1 MRGRRVVVT
10 VLAVL
15 AVAGCGGRAP
25 APDVSPPVATAGPV
39 IELPPR
45 PRDISLEGLDPC
57 TLLTE
62 PQRAEIGLT
71 TPPKLTEARSGVFNG
86 DIELC
91 TAGGYE
97 PVAISVG
104 VTVVTTRG
112 IEVFTGDGVAATV
125 TPIEV
130 RDFPGVRLVPPRPG
144 YCTAVLDVAPGQLI
158 DVQFRDGGNDETIAT
173 PVLCDGAERVA
184 GMVMDTLLALR

>member
-1 MRGRRVVVT
+1 MVLT
-10 VLAVL
+10 MLAVL
-15 AVAGCGGRAP
+15 ALAGCSGGPP
-25 APDVSPPVATAGPV
+25 APVDSPPVAATTEPTERA

-71 TPPKLTEARSGVFNG
+71 SPPLLTEALSGVFNG

-91 TAGGYE
+91 TARGYE

-125 TPIEV
+125 TPIDV
-130 RDFPGVRLVPPRPG
+130 RDFPGVLLVPPRVG
-144 YCTAVLDVAPGQLI
+144 YCTAVVDVAPGHLI
-158 DVQFRDGGNDETIAT
+158 DVQFRDGGNDQTIAT

-184 GMVMDTLLALR
+184 GLVMDTLLALR

>member
-1 MRGRRVVVT
+1 M
-10 VLAVL
+10 LAVL
-15 AVAGCGGRAP
+15 TLAGCSGEP
-25 APDVSPPVATAGPV
+25 PTPVVSPPAVATTEPA
-39 IELPPR
+39 IDLPPR
-45 PRDISLEGLDPC
+45 PRDISLDGLDPC

-71 TPPKLTEARSGVFNG
+71 TPPMLTEALSGVFNG

-91 TAGGYE
+91 TAGAFD
-97 PVAISVG
+97 PVAITVG

-112 IEVFTGDGVAATV
+112 VEVFTGDGVAATV

-130 RDFPGVRLVPPRPG
+130 RDFPGVRLVPPRVG

-158 DVQFRDGGNDETIAT
+158 DVQFRDAGNDQTIAT
-173 PVLCDGAERVA
+173 PVLCDGAVRVA
-184 GMVMDTLLALR
+184 GLVMDTLLTLR

>member
-1 MRGRRVVVT
+1 MA
-10 VLAVL
+10 AVL
-15 AVAGCGGRAP
+15 AMAGCGDQAP
-25 APDVSPPVATAGPV
+25 EPVAPPPVATTGAG

-71 TPPKLTEARSGVFNG
+71 TPPLLTEALSGVFNG
-86 DIELC
+86 DIDLC
-91 TAGGYE
+91 TAGAFD
-97 PVAISVG
+97 PVAITVG

-125 TPIEV
+125 TPIDV
-130 RDFPGVRLVPPRPG
+130 RNFPGVRLVPPRPG

-158 DVQFRDGGNDETIAT
+158 DVQFADAGNDQTIAT

-184 GMVMDTLLALR
+184 GLVMDTLLTLR